1 MIMGNYGIDVL
12 VNIFCLSG
20 LKLKEGFV
28 CCLFHLSFVCL
39 SAQPFVHLLSVIF
52 LHFKEMLDDLNWV
65 FHFLN
70 FTYVTKNGQ
79 FLFFLKEILST
90 LFLKHDDIGSL
101 ARYIIYLHTVQIQVY
116 LPLLSISVSQM
127 LHQISAIHYLSCVYF
142 E

>member
-1 MIMGNYGIDVL
+1 MGNYGIDVL